1 LPSPEPEAPT
11 VVSGRWQAFAAV
23 LVACML
29 AAVPHTGAAQTAIP
43 EPMER
48 NIKALIASYPDF
60 LERAE
65 GNELVWKDGTR
76 MPFDD
81 GTGEKDFDTRLERPD
96 LEDMFYAPY
105 PLARTGTPP
114 AFQSDPG
121 RVRFQ
126 PFYAKMY
133 GDCTKGE
140 VTKHLV
146 DVAWLPS
153 KSKQR
158 LKVTRINGVADQLQ
172 AVSNELDK
180 LPAKFTK
187 YLKPSAGTYNCRVV
201 AGTKRLSVHGFG
213 AAIDIATKH
222 TDYWRW
228 TKPGADGRYAYKNSI
243 PWEIVEIFE
252 KHGFV
257 WGGKWYH
264 YDTMHFEYRPE
275 ILAAAKAAQ
284 P

>member
-1 LPSPEPEAPT
+1 MLRARSGSRRWTFALVLSVGALAIGATDVGMAQAP
-11 VVSGRWQAFAAV
+11 
-23 LVACML
+23 VAPD
-29 AAVPHTGAAQTAIP
+29 V
-43 EPMER
+43 ER

-60 LERAE
+60 LEGSE
-65 GNELVWKDGTR
+65 GNVLVWKDGTR

-81 GTGEKDFDTRLERPD
+81 GTGAKDFETRLERPD

-105 PLARTGTPP
+105 PLARAGTPP

-140 VTKHLV
+140 VVQHLV
-146 DVAWLPS
+146 DVVWLPS
-153 KSKQR
+153 KGAQK
-158 LKVTRINGVADQLQ
+158 LKVSRVNGVADQLQ

-180 LPAKFTK
+180 LPASFTK

-201 AGTKRLSVHGFG
+201 AGTERLSAHGLG
-213 AAIDIATKH
+213 VAIDIATAH

-228 TKPGADGRYAYKNSI
+228 TKPGADGRYAYKNRI

-252 KHGFV
+252 KHGFI

-264 YDTMHFEYRPE
+264 YDSMHFEYRPE
-275 ILAAAKAAQ
+275 IIAAGKATS